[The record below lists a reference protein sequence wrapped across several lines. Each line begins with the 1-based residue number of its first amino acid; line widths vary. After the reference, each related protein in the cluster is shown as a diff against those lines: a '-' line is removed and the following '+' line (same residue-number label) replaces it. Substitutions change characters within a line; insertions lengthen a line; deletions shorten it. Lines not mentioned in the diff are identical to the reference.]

1 MKEIRIGSIGSGVI
15 VHNVLENVRRTEGIR
30 LEAVCSRSEEKG
42 RALAQTFGAQKV
54 YTDMDAFLA
63 DPDLDLVYIATP
75 NLLHY
80 AQTKRALEAG
90 KNVICEKPFCT
101 KAAQVRELAE
111 LAKARHLFLSE
122 AVPTSFLPNYR
133 VLKDALQKIGRV
145 RLVLAN
151 YSQFSSRYRSL
162 LAGELPNVFNP
173 DFAGGCLMDINYYNV
188 YLTVALFGK
197 PKNAV
202 YYPNLYDGRI
212 DTSGVM
218 HMQYEDFTAAC
229 AGAKDSRGVNAY
241 QIEGEQGFL
250 YVKGGSNGLAEV
262 RVVTEDSDETINLQP
277 VPDRWF
283 YEVQALTKLMQN
295 GDYEALYSRLD
306 MTLDVVQT
314 VEDAR
319 KNAGILFPGD

>member
-15 VHNVLENVRRTEGIR
+15 VHNVLGNVRRTEGIR
-30 LEAVCSRSEEKG
+30 LEAVYSRSEEKG
-42 RALAQTFGAQKV
+42 RALAQEFGAQKV
-54 YTDMDAFLA
+54 YTDMDTFLS
-63 DPDLDLVYIATP
+63 DPEIDLVYIATP

-80 AQTKRALEAG
+80 AQTRRALEAG
-90 KNVICEKPFCT
+90 KHVICEKPFCT
-101 KAAQVRELAE
+101 KAAQARELTE
-111 LAKARHLFLSE
+111 LAKAKQLFLVE
-122 AVPTSFLPNYR
+122 AVPTTFLPNYR
-133 VLKDALQKIGRV
+133 VLKDALQRIGRV

-151 YSQFSSRYRSL
+151 YSQLSSRYGKL

-173 DFAGGCLMDINYYNV
+173 SFAGGCLMDINYYNV

-202 YYPNLYDGRI
+202 YYPNLYDGKI
-212 DTSGVM
+212 DTSGIM

-229 AGAKDSRGVNAY
+229 AGAKDTWGVNAY
-241 QIEGEQGFL
+241 QIEGERG
-250 YVKGGSNGLAEV
+250 YIHVKDGSNGLAEV
-262 RVVTEDSDETINLQP
+262 RVVTGDSDETFNLQP

-283 YEVQALTKLMQN
+283 YEVQTLTKLMQD

-306 MTLDVVQT
+306 TMLDVVQT
-314 VEDAR
+314 VEAAR